1 MQIFIDFLKENWV
14 QILMNLLLFWSGMFY
29 AYIVYHRPRLRQ
41 WQDEL
46 ARIRAC
52 EDKWRRK
59 YEMLINDTDQSNTTR
74 EDKHE

>member
-14 QILMNLLLFWSGMFY
+14 QILMNLLLFWGGMFY

-46 ARIRAC
+46 ARTRAIAL
-52 EDKWRRK
+52 KWMRK
-59 YEMLINDTDQSNTTR
+59 YEMLMNDTDQSNKTR
-74 EDKHE
+74 EE